1 MKVSILGD
9 SLTSLSLAKSLVNQ
23 GIKVDIFSN
32 KKKRKYNKNQTIGI
46 SKSNIDFFNKKILNI
61 NKFLWNIKNI
71 EIFSENLEYQK
82 ILDFKNRHNH
92 LFSIVKNFNLYNHLF
107 DNLKKNRLIRFSKK
121 TNYQNLLEK
130 KYDLIFNCDHS
141 NSVTKKF
148 FHNRIEK
155 DYNSFAYVT
164 TFKHK
169 RLTNN
174 CVAIQIF
181 TKRGPIAFLP
191 ISSVET
197 SVVFSIKGKEN
208 VNLENLIKK
217 YNLKYEILKINK
229 VNNFE
234 LKLSNLR
241 SYTFKNIIAF
251 GDILHRLHPLA
262 GQGFNM
268 TIRDIKEINSLIEFK
283 KKHGLELD
291 KSIGLDFEKNLKDKN
306 YLFSNGI
313 DFIYEFFNFENKL
326 KNNYLSKLVKLLGK
340 NNLTNRL
347 FTKIADKGISIS
359 DY

>member
-1 MKVSILGD
+1 MKVSILGN

-71 EIFSENLEYQK
+71 EIYSENLEHQK
-82 ILDFKNRHNH
+82 ILDFQNRHNH

-107 DNLKKNRLIRFSKK
+107 DNLKKNKLIRFSKK

-174 CVAIQIF
+174 CVAVQIF

-197 SVVFSIKGKEN
+197 SVVFQLR
-208 VNLENLIKK
+208 VKK
-217 YNLKYEILKINK
+217 
-229 VNNFE
+229 
-234 LKLSNLR
+234 
-241 SYTFKNIIAF
+241 
-251 GDILHRLHPLA
+251 
-262 GQGFNM
+262 M
-268 TIRDIKEINSLIEFK
+268 
-283 KKHGLELD
+283 
-291 KSIGLDFEKNLKDKN
+291 
-306 YLFSNGI
+306 
-313 DFIYEFFNFENKL
+313 
-326 KNNYLSKLVKLLGK
+326 
-340 NNLTNRL
+340 
-347 FTKIADKGISIS
+347 
-359 DY
+359 

>member
-1 MKVSILGD
+1 MIQTLLEKYGVFVLVIGYLLINVYLRNIRTLVLFLVTFIAFYQTVSNKTYALIIAYVVSI
-9 SLTSLSLAKSLVNQ
+9 
-23 GIKVDIFSN
+23 
-32 KKKRKYNKNQTIGI
+32 
-46 SKSNIDFFNKKILNI
+46 
-61 NKFLWNIKNI
+61 
-71 EIFSENLEYQK
+71 
-82 ILDFKNRHNH
+82 

-107 DNLKKNRLIRFSKK
+107 YNLKKNKLIRFSKK

-141 NSVTKKF
+141 NSITKKF

-174 CVAIQIF
+174 CIAVQVF

-197 SVVFSIKGKEN
+197 SVVFSINGKEN

-229 VNNFE
+229 VKNFD

-241 SYTFKNIIAF
+241 SYTFKKIIAF
-251 GDILHRLHPLA
+251 GDFLHRLHPLA

-283 KKHGLELD
+283 KSMD
-291 KSIGLDFEKNLKDKN
+291 
-306 YLFSNGI
+306 
-313 DFIYEFFNFENKL
+313 
-326 KNNYLSKLVKLLGK
+326 
-340 NNLTNRL
+340 
-347 FTKIADKGISIS
+347 
-359 DY
+359 